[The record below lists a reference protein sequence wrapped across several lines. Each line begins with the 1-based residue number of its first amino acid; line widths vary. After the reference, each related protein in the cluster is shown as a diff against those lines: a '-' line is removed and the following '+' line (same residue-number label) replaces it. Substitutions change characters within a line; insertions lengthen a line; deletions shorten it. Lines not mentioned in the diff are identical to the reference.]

1 MMTDFRVCQFA
12 GQPLFAVAADA
23 PRWVQN
29 GAVTAFIDLSFRR
42 RWFKRAMK
50 TLLNLRLSNWTFTH
64 NLRHWVELNTI
75 CNSVIKQLHLDSH
88 CITVQ
93 FRLPHDCC
101 RLYIT
106 EYSSTGIAQRFIKVA
121 WDEGNQILLTHEHE
135 ALYQLN
141 KMQIKAIKTPKLI
154 DFVEYAN
161 FSALSLEPLT
171 ILKHY
176 PLIQPLEILPGYN
189 RENWQNTLHWCQPHD
204 CSWWQRFTTLA
215 NKYPELSR
223 FISTHFSLTVP
234 VCLAHGDFSRSNIVT
249 VYDLPQA
256 ERELIDWEHMTN
268 DAPYLTD
275 NVCFLRENL
284 QTLNTEALIDGL
296 LLVMRSTLHDQSLAN
311 EARPLQLDSIETR
324 MQDRTL
330 ITLDFALAIAF
341 LCTLDNPRKPYR
353 LGKKLAKEWEIGV
366 CPF

>member
-1 MMTDFRVCQFA
+1 MIDFRVCQFA

-23 PRWVQN
+23 PDWVQD
-29 GAVTAFIDLSFRR
+29 GAINAFIDLSFRR

-64 NLRHWVELNTI
+64 NLRHWIELNAI
-75 CNSVIKQLHLDSH
+75 CNNVIKQLLLDPH

-106 EYSSTGIAQRFIKVA
+106 EYSKDGIALRFIKVA
-121 WDEGNQILLTHEHE
+121 WDEGNQILLSHEHE
-135 ALYQLN
+135 SLSQLD
-141 KMQIKAIKTPKLI
+141 KMNIKAINTPKLI

-161 FSALSLEPLT
+161 FSALSLESLT

-189 RENWQNTLHWCQPHD
+189 REIWQNTLHWCQPHD
-204 CSWWQRFTTLA
+204 CSWWQKFTTLA
-215 NKYPELSR
+215 NEYPELKR
-223 FISTHFSLTVP
+223 FINPHIGLTVP

-249 VYDLPQA
+249 VGDIHQTK
-256 ERELIDWEHMTN
+256 RELIDWEHMTI
-268 DAPYLTD
+268 DAPYLAD
-275 NVCFLRENL
+275 SVCFLRENL

-296 LLVMRSTLHDQSLAN
+296 LLVMRSTLNGQCLAN
-311 EARPLQLDSIETR
+311 EVRTLHLDSIKTR

-341 LCTLDNPRKPYR
+341 LCTLDNPLKPYR
-353 LGKKLAKEWEIGV
+353 LGKKLAKEWVVGA
-366 CPF
+366 